1 MPELSVVLN
10 GLSDAFTLTSL
21 FYIVMGVT
29 LGQIVGAI
37 PGLSILMALAIA
49 IPLTYAMDTLTAITF
64 LISINKGGTVGGA
77 IPAILLNT
85 PGTPESAATALD
97 GYPMAKKGQGGKAMK
112 YSLYYSVFGDLSSDI
127 VLITVSAP
135 LAMIALKMGPI
146 EIMTLMILAFTMIA
160 GLVGSSLVKGLMSVA
175 LGFLLASV
183 GIDPAMGSARFTFG
197 HVELLDGL
205 PLTAL
210 AVGMLAVSEIFVQIS
225 VFAAN
230 PIEKAKASA
239 QTFVKG
245 NQGVSFTEL
254 WANRVV
260 AFRAFVIGT
269 VIGAIP
275 GLGSTTAGFLSYSI
289 TKQSAKDPEAF
300 GTGDPRGI
308 AASEAANSAVVGA
321 NLIPLLTLGIP
332 GNIAAALLVSAF
344 IIHGVQPGPLLFERQ
359 GQLIYGLFG
368 AMLIANFAN
377 LAVGQV
383 GMRFW
388 AMIVSAP
395 AKVVYAGALLLCVT
409 GMYFAA
415 GGVFGLVIMLAAAVG
430 GYIMRLTGYSTIAFI
445 VAFVLTPQLERAIN
459 QTMLLTDG
467 DLTQLLNHPIALAL
481 LAMSVLAIY
490 FLGPRR
496 TRKGETLIAEAQDVD
511 KDNSD

>member
-1 MPELSVVLN
+1 MPDLAIVIA
-10 GLSDAFTLTSL
+10 GLTDAFT
-21 FYIVMGVT
+21 FGNIVYILLGVM

-49 IPLTYAMDTLTAITF
+49 IPLTYALDTLTAISF

-77 IPAILLNT
+77 VPAILLNT

-97 GYPMAKKGQGGKAMK
+97 GHPMARKGQGGKAMK
-112 YSLYYSVFGDLSSDI
+112 YSLYYSVFGDVSSDI

-135 LAMIALKMGPI
+135 LALVALKMGPI
-146 EIMTLMILAFTMIA
+146 EIMTLMILAFTVIA
-160 GLVGSSLVKGLMSVA
+160 GLVGNFMVKGLISVA
-175 LGFLLASV
+175 FGCLLASV
-183 GIDPAMGSARFTFG
+183 GVDPAMGSARFTFG
-197 HVELLDGL
+197 IVDLLDGI

-210 AVGMLAVSEIFVQIS
+210 AVGMLAVSEIFIKIS
-225 VFAAN
+225 EYATR
-230 PIEKAKASA
+230 EKGTDSESA
-239 QTFVKG
+239 QTLLDASS
-245 NQGVSFTEL
+245 QHVSFGEL
-254 WANRVV
+254 WANRIV

-289 TKQSAKDPEAF
+289 TKQAAKDPEAF

-359 GQLIYGLFG
+359 GQLVYALFG
-368 AMLIANFAN
+368 AMLLANVAN
-377 LAVGQV
+377 LIVGQF
-383 GMRFW
+383 GMRLW
-388 AMIVSAP
+388 AFVVTAP
-395 AKVVYAGALLLCVT
+395 ATVVYPGALLLCIT

-415 GGVFGLVIMLAAAVG
+415 GGVLGIVIMLAASLVG
-430 GYIMRLTGYSTIAFI
+430 YFMRIFGYSIIAFI
-445 VAFVLTPQLERAIN
+445 VAFVLTPQLERSIN
-459 QTMLLTDG
+459 QTMLLTQG
-467 DLTQLLNHPIALAL
+467 DLTQLIHHPIAIAL
-481 LAMSVLAIY
+481 LVMSVIAFVY
-490 FLGPRR
+490 LGPLKRS
-496 TRKGETLIAEAQDVD
+496 KMLEA
-511 KDNSD
+511 

>member
-1 MPELSVVLN
+1 MPDISTVLS
-10 GLSDAFTLTSL
+10 GLTDAFTFGNLL
-21 FYIVMGVT
+21 YILLGVT

-49 IPLTYAMDTLTAITF
+49 IPLTYSLDTLTAISF
-64 LISINKGGTVGGA
+64 LISINKGGTIGGA

-112 YSLYYSVFGDLSSDI
+112 YSLYYSVFGDVSSDI
-127 VLITVSAP
+127 VLITVSVP
-135 LAMIALKMGPI
+135 LAALALKMGPI
-146 EIMTLMILAFTMIA
+146 EIMALMILAFTVIA
-160 GLVGSSLVKGLMSVA
+160 GLVGSSLIKGLMSVA
-175 LGFLLASV
+175 FGFLLASV
-183 GIDPAMGSARFTFG
+183 GLDPAMGSARFTFG
-197 HVELLDGL
+197 YIELMDGV
-205 PLTAL
+205 PLTAI
-210 AVGMLAVSEIFVQIS
+210 AVGMLAVSEIFVKIS
-225 VFAAN
+225 EFIIPDKGEDATD
-230 PIEKAKASA
+230 SA
-239 QTFVKG
+239 QIFEKG
-245 NQGVSFTEL
+245 NQNVSFAEL

-260 AFRAFVIGT
+260 AFRAMVIGT

-289 TKQSAKDPEAF
+289 SKQSAKDPEAF

-368 AMLIANFAN
+368 AMLIANVFN
-377 LAVGQV
+377 LVVGQF

-388 AMIVSAP
+388 AMVVSAP
-395 AKVVYAGALLLCVT
+395 AKVVYAGALLLCIT

-415 GGVFGLVIMLAAAVG
+415 GGVFGLVIMFAAAVI
-430 GYIMRLTGYSTIAFI
+430 GYIMRLTGFSVIAFI
-445 VAFVLTPQLERAIN
+445 VAFVLTPQLERSIN
-459 QTMLLTDG
+459 QTILLTDG
-467 DLTQLLNHPIALAL
+467 DITQLFSHPIALGLL
-481 LAMSVLAIY
+481 LASAFAIY
-490 FLGPRR
+490 FLGPWKKRESLM
-496 TRKGETLIAEAQDVD
+496 K
-511 KDNSD
+511 

>member
-1 MPELSVVLN
+1 MPELSVVIS
-10 GLSDAFTLTSL
+10 GLSDAFTLMNL
-21 FYIVMGVT
+21 FYIVMGVM

-146 EIMTLMILAFTMIA
+146 EIMALMILAFTMIS
-160 GLVGSSLVKGLMSVA
+160 GLVGSSLIKGLISVA
-175 LGFLLASV
+175 LGFLLASF
-183 GIDPAMGSARFTFG
+183 GLDPAMGTARFTFG
-197 HVELLDGL
+197 HVELLDGI

-210 AVGMLAVSEIFVQIS
+210 SVGMLAVSEIFVQIS
-225 VFAAN
+225 VFAAH
-230 PIEKAKASA
+230 PVEQIKASA
-239 QTFVKG
+239 QSFDKG
-245 NQGVSFTEL
+245 NQGVSFAEV
-254 WANRVV
+254 WANRFV
-260 AFRAFVIGT
+260 AFRAFLIGT
-269 VIGAIP
+269 IIGAIP

-289 TKQSAKDPEAF
+289 TKQSAKDPESF

-368 AMLIANFAN
+368 AMVIANFAN
-377 LAVGQV
+377 LLVGQF

-388 AMIVSAP
+388 AMVVSAP

-415 GGVFGLVIMLAAAVG
+415 GGVFGLVIMLMAAVL

-467 DLTQLLNHPIALAL
+467 DLSQLLRHPIALAL
-481 LAMSVLAIY
+481 LGMSVLAIY
-490 FLGPRR
+490 FLGPRKN
-496 TRKGETLIAEAQDVD
+496 RKRDNLVAEAQDVD
-511 KDNSD
+511 KAKSD

>member
-1 MPELSVVLN
+1 MLDLSIILS
-10 GLSDAFTLTSL
+10 GLADAFTLTNL
-21 FYIVMGVT
+21 FYILIGVT

-49 IPLTYAMDTLTAITF
+49 IPLTYTLDTLTAITF
-64 LISINKGGTVGGA
+64 LISINKGGTIGGA
-77 IPAILLNT
+77 VPAILLNT
-85 PGTPESAATALD
+85 PGTPESAATAMD

-112 YSLYYSVFGDLSSDI
+112 YSLYYSVFGDFSSDI
-127 VLITVSAP
+127 VLITVSVP
-135 LAMIALKMGPI
+135 LAAMALKMGPI
-146 EIMTLMILAFTMIA
+146 EIMTLMILAFTVIA
-160 GLVGSSLVKGLMSVA
+160 GLVGSSLIKGLMSVA

-197 HVELLDGL
+197 YIELLDGI
-205 PLTAL
+205 PLTAI
-210 AVGMLAVSEIFVQIS
+210 AVGMLAVSEIFVRLS
-225 VFAAN
+225 EFVV
-230 PIEKAKASA
+230 PGDEKTTDSA
-239 QTFVKG
+239 QVFEAG
-245 NQGVSFTEL
+245 NQSVSFKEL

-289 TKQSAKDPEAF
+289 SKQSAKDPEAF

-368 AMLIANFAN
+368 AMLIANVFN
-377 LAVGQV
+377 LIVGQF

-395 AKVVYAGALLLCVT
+395 AKVVYSGALLLCVT

-415 GGVFGLVIMLAAAVG
+415 GGVFGLVIMLAAAVI
-430 GYIMRLTGYSTIAFI
+430 GYIMRLTGFSTIAFI
-445 VAFVLTPQLERAIN
+445 VAFVLTPQLERSIN

-467 DLTQLLNHPIALAL
+467 DLSELLSHPIAMGLL
-481 LAMSVLAIY
+481 LASALAIY
-490 FLGPRR
+490 FLGPWKKR
-496 TRKGETLIAEAQDVD
+496 ESLI
-511 KDNSD
+511 K

>member
-1 MPELSVVLN
+1 MLDLTTIIA
-10 GLSDAFTLTSL
+10 GIGDAFTLTNL
-21 FYIVMGVT
+21 IYILLGVM

-49 IPLTYAMDTLTAITF
+49 IPLTYSLDTLTAISF

-77 IPAILLNT
+77 VPSILLNT

-112 YSLYYSVFGDLSSDI
+112 YSLYYSVFGDISSDI
-127 VLITVSAP
+127 VLITVSVP
-135 LAMIALKMGPI
+135 LAAVALKMGPI
-146 EIMTLMILAFTMIA
+146 EITALMILAFTVIS
-160 GLVGSSLVKGLMSVA
+160 GLVGASLIKGLMSVA

-183 GIDPAMGSARFTFG
+183 GIDPALGSARFTFG
-197 HVELLDGL
+197 YIELLDGM
-205 PLTAL
+205 PLAAM
-210 AVGMLAVSEIFVQIS
+210 AVGMLAVTEIFLRFSEFATAPRGSNLDRAQSFEPGEQS
-225 VFAAN
+225 V
-230 PIEKAKASA
+230 
-239 QTFVKG
+239 TFKEV
-245 NQGVSFTEL
+245 
-254 WANRVV
+254 WANRFV
-260 AFRAFVIGT
+260 ALRAFAIGT

-289 TKQSAKDPEAF
+289 SKQAAKDPESF

-368 AMLIANFAN
+368 AMLVANFAN
-377 LAVGQV
+377 LLVGQF

-388 AMIVSAP
+388 SMVVSAP
-395 AKVVYAGALLLCVT
+395 ARVVYSGALLLCVT
-409 GMYFAA
+409 GMYFAG
-415 GGVFGLVIMLAAAVG
+415 GGVFGLVIMLGSAVV
-430 GYIMRLTGYSTIAFI
+430 GYIMRLTGFSTIAFI
-445 VAFVLTPQLERAIN
+445 VAFVLTPQLERSIN
-459 QTMLLTDG
+459 QTILLSDG
-467 DLTQLLNHPIALAL
+467 DPMELLQHPIAIVLL
-481 LAMSVLAIY
+481 LASVCAVY
-490 FLGPRR
+490 FLGPW
-496 TRKGETLIAEAQDVD
+496 KK
-511 KDNSD
+511 KDPGVAGA